1 MLQLE
6 EYSRLE
12 GKLKQSIAELEKRE
26 KQLTINETQVYQTCF
41 LFYLVTNQ
49 LAFFADRI
57 SASVVNLSFNLNQ

>member
-1 MLQLE
+1 MKKRQDYQKKNYIKKPKPLFLFQLE

-41 LFYLVTNQ
+41 LF
-49 LAFFADRI
+49 
-57 SASVVNLSFNLNQ
+57 